1 MDRQVPITETT
12 RWLTLTE
19 AAEAL
24 RVHPTTLRRWADS
37 GQVPV
42 FLTPGGHR
50 RFAASDVRHI
60 AARRHAVRRVGPVE
74 RIWADQALSLAR
86 KQLAAQEGERWL
98 KQHDAG
104 ARDRN
109 RLMGQQLMG
118 LILEYLTAED
128 EDGALLEKARA
139 IGEQYGHASRD
150 LALPLTDALRAAM
163 FFRDTLTTSA
173 IQLPDNVR
181 IPTGSQVQLVGRI
194 NRIVNEV
201 QLGVADA
208 YAAS

>member
-1 MDRQVPITETT
+1 MNRQETPQEV
-12 RWLTLTE
+12 WLTLTE

-37 GQVPV
+37 GQIPV

-50 RFAASDVRHI
+50 RFAESDVRHM
-60 AARRHAVRRVGPVE
+60 ATRKHSVRRVGPVE
-74 RIWADQALSLAR
+74 RIWADQALQLAR
-86 KQLAAQEGERWL
+86 KQLAEQGQERWMR
-98 KQHDAG
+98 QQDPN

-109 RLMGQQLMG
+109 RQMGHQMMT
-118 LILEYLTAED
+118 LILEYVTSEGDDAPMVQ
-128 EDGALLEKARA
+128 AAREM
-139 IGEQYGHASRD
+139 GRQYGRMSRE
-150 LALPLTDALRAAM
+150 LGLPLTDALRAAM

-181 IPTGSQVQLVGRI
+181 IPTGSQVRLVGRI
-194 NRIVNEV
+194 SEIINEV

-208 YAAS
+208 YAAP

>member
-1 MDRQVPITETT
+1 MDRQGPTPEATD
-12 RWLTLTE
+12 WLTLTE
-19 AAEAL
+19 AASAL
-24 RVHPTTLRRWADS
+24 RVHPTTLRRWADT

-50 RFAASDVRHI
+50 RFAASDVTHI
-60 AARRHAVRRVGPVE
+60 AARRHSVRRVGPVE
-74 RIWADQALSLAR
+74 RIWADQALAMAR
-86 KQLAAQEGERWL
+86 KQLGAQESERWL
-98 KQHDAG
+98 QRHDGG
-104 ARDRN
+104 ARDRH
-109 RLMGQQLMG
+109 RQMGQQLMR

-128 EDGALLEKARA
+128 DEGPQLEQARKIGA
-139 IGEQYGHASRD
+139 QYGHASRE
-150 LALPLTDALRAAM
+150 LKLPLTDTLRAAM

-181 IPTGSQVQLVGRI
+181 IPIESQVRLVTRI
-194 NRIVNEV
+194 SRIINEV

>member
-1 MDRQVPITETT
+1 MNRQETPQEV
-12 RWLTLTE
+12 WLTLTE

-37 GQVPV
+37 GQIPV

-50 RFAASDVRHI
+50 RFAESDVRHM
-60 AARRHAVRRVGPVE
+60 AARKHSVRRVGPVE
-74 RIWADQALSLAR
+74 RIWADQALQLAR
-86 KQLAAQEGERWL
+86 KQLAEQGQERWL
-98 KQHDAG
+98 RQHDPG

-109 RLMGQQLMG
+109 RQMGHQMMMM
-118 LILEYLTAED
+118 ILEYVTSEGDDAPMLQS
-128 EDGALLEKARA
+128 AREM
-139 IGEQYGHASRD
+139 GVQYGRMSRD
-150 LALPLTDALRAAM
+150 LGLPLTDALRAAM

-181 IPTGSQVQLVGRI
+181 IPTGSQVRLVARI
-194 NRIVNEV
+194 SEIINEV

-208 YAAS
+208 YAAP

>member
-1 MDRQVPITETT
+1 MNRQGAPREE
-12 RWLTLTE
+12 WLTLTE

-37 GQVPV
+37 GQIPV

-50 RFAASDVRHI
+50 RFAQSDVHHI
-60 AARRHAVRRVGPVE
+60 AARRHSVRRVGPVE
-74 RIWADQALSLAR
+74 RIWADQALALAR
-86 KQLAAQEGERWL
+86 KQLGEQEQQRWL
-98 KQHDAG
+98 KRHNPD

-109 RLMGQQLMG
+109 RQMGHQLMT
-118 LILEYLTAED
+118 LILDYVTSEGDD
-128 EDGALLEKARA
+128 ERMVQEARS
-139 IGEQYGHASRD
+139 IGNQYGVVSRE
-150 LALPLTDALRAAM
+150 LGLPLTDALRAAM

-181 IPTGSQVQLVGRI
+181 IPTGSQVRLVTRI
-194 NRIVNEV
+194 SEIVNEV

-208 YAAS
+208 YAAP

>member
-1 MDRQVPITETT
+1 MQRQDPAPESTQ
-12 RWLTLTE
+12 WLTLTE

-60 AARRHAVRRVGPVE
+60 AARRHAVRKVGPVE
-74 RIWADQALSLAR
+74 RIWADQALAMAR

-98 KQHDAG
+98 QQHDGG

-109 RLMGQQLMG
+109 RQMGQQLMG

-128 EDGALLEKARA
+128 DDGPQLGQARKTGTTY
-139 IGEQYGHASRD
+139 GEMSR
-150 LALPLTDALRAAM
+150 AMGLPLTDALRAAM

-181 IPTGSQVQLVGRI
+181 IPTGSQVRLVTRI
-194 NRIVNEV
+194 NRIINEV

-208 YAAS
+208 YAPS

>member
-1 MDRQVPITETT
+1 MTRQDPTPEAT

-60 AARRHAVRRVGPVE
+60 AARRHSVRRVGPVE
-74 RIWADQALSLAR
+74 RIWADQALAAAR
-86 KQLAAQEGERWL
+86 KQLGAQEGERWL
-98 KQHDAG
+98 KQHDGG
-104 ARDRN
+104 ARDKN
-109 RLMGQQLMG
+109 RHMGQQLMG
-118 LILEYLTAED
+118 LILDYLTAD
-128 EDGALLEKARA
+128 DDDGPQLEEARKM
-139 IGEQYGHASRD
+139 GTQYGRASKEMG
-150 LALPLTDALRAAM
+150 LPLTDALRAAM

-181 IPTGSQVQLVGRI
+181 IPTGSQVRLVTRI
-194 NRIVNEV
+194 NRIINEV

>member
-1 MDRQVPITETT
+1 MDRQEPTPDPTE
-12 RWLTLTE
+12 WLTLTE
-19 AAEAL
+19 AADAL
-24 RVHPTTLRRWADS
+24 HVHPTTLRRWADS
-37 GQVPV
+37 GQIPV

-60 AARRHAVRRVGPVE
+60 ASRRHSVRRVGPVE
-74 RIWADQALSLAR
+74 RIWADQALSMAR
-86 KQLAAQEGERWL
+86 KQLGAQEGERWL
-98 KQHDAG
+98 KQHDGG

-109 RLMGQQLMG
+109 RQMGQQLMG

-128 EDGALLEKARA
+128 DDGPQLGQARK
-139 IGEQYGHASRD
+139 IGTQYGEASRG
-150 LALPLTDALRAAM
+150 LGLPLGDALRAAM
-163 FFRDTLTTSA
+163 FFRDTLTMSA

-181 IPTGSQVQLVGRI
+181 IPTGSQVQLVTRI

-208 YAAS
+208 YTAS